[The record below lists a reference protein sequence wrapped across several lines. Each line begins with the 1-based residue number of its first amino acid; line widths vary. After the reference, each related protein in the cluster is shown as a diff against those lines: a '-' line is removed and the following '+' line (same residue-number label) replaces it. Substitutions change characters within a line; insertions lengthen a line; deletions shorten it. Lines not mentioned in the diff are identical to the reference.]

1 MENTYTLKVTK
12 EELEFI
18 NTIIRYSFRQFLN
31 ISENFKK
38 DLTTNENIMK
48 KIKKLQTG
56 IVLNHV
62 NKNGVTKISINENK
76 KYEN

>member
-1 MENTYTLKVTK
+1 MQD
-12 EELEFI
+12 FI
-18 NTIIRYSFRQFLN
+18 DKI
-31 ISENFKK
+31 
-38 DLTTNENIMK
+38 K

>member
-1 MENTYTLKVTK
+1 MEKYNSKELK
-12 EELEFI
+12 EMQDFI
-18 NTIIRYSFRQFLN
+18 DKI
-31 ISENFKK
+31 
-38 DLTTNENIMK
+38 K

>member
-1 MENTYTLKVTK
+1 MPRRISQRINLK
-12 EELEFI
+12 
-18 NTIIRYSFRQFLN
+18 
-31 ISENFKK
+31 
-38 DLTTNENIMK
+38 TNKMK